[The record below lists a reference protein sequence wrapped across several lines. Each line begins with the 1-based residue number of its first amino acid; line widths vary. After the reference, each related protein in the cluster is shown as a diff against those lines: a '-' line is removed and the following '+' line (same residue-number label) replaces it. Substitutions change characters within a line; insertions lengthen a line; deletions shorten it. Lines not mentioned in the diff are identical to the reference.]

1 MAFQP
6 IINNNFAGVSFSP
19 AWGNGDVPVTA
30 PYTFDALPNP
40 MTQQYI
46 TGTLLAEGSTPDKMV
61 IYDSTVV
68 SPAQKF
74 KAVFF
79 DELAPNPIPTGISAN
94 CAIQGR
100 PTTLF
105 LYSILI
111 GANLGHVDIDA
122 LIAAGYANVVYQYRN
137 NVQIKY
143 VQFKG
148 LGVGS

>member
-6 IINNNFAGVSFSP
+6 IINNNYAGTSFNP
-19 AWGNGDVPVTA
+19 AWGYGDVPVTS

-40 MTQQYI
+40 NTQEYI
-46 TGTLLAEGSTPDKMV
+46 TGTLLAQGSTPANMV
-61 IYDSTVV
+61 IYDSTAI
-68 SPAQKF
+68 PAQKF

-79 DELAPNPIPTGISAN
+79 DELAPNPIPDGISAN
-94 CAIQGR
+94 CAINGR
-100 PTTLF
+100 PSTLF

-111 GANLGHVDIDA
+111 GANGGHTDIDA
-122 LIAAGYANVVYQYRN
+122 LITAGHANVVYRYAN
-137 NVQIKY
+137 NVEIKC